1 MENLKCFEVKPF
13 QELMNWI
20 LVTLY
25 CQLKETAKALQGFI
39 QDLLVAQIG
48 WGGKKFVGH
57 CCSVCVGMHEHTAH
71 TC

>member
-25 CQLKETAKALQGFI
+25 CPLKETAKALQGFI

-48 WGGKKFVGH
+48 WGGGEE
-57 CCSVCVGMHEHTAH
+57 VCGTLLQCVCGRA
-71 TC
+71 